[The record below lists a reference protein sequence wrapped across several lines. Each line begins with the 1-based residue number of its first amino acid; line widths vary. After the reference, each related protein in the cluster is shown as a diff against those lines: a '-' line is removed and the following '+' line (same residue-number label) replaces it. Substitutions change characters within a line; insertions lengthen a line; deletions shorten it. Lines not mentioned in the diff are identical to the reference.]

1 MMTENSYYNWNAK
14 SGDYYRKNLDYDKLY
29 VKGKKRE
36 KLFRFLLWTGA
47 AFITFSLFMK
57 VLAYAATK

>member
-14 SGDYYRKNLDYDKLY
+14 SGDYHRTNADYDKLY

-36 KLFRFLLWTGA
+36 RALRFLLWMGA
-47 AFITFSLFMK
+47 AFVTYTVFIK
-57 VLAYAATK
+57 VLAYAASK